1 MALSDIC
8 SKVCSGS
15 TPNKKQG
22 LYYEGGNVPWL
33 RTQEVI
39 FGEIWETSAYITDKA
54 VRETSAKWIPA
65 NCVIVAIS
73 GASAGRCGINKIPLT
88 TNQHCLN
95 LEIDGSLAL
104 YKYVYYCICN
114 QHEELL
120 AKKEGARG
128 DLNASRIKSLVIP
141 LPGLDKQRQ
150 VVEVL
155 DQFDAI
161 VNDISQGLPTEIE
174 ARRKQYA
181 YYRDQLLNFKEKVA

>member
-1 MALSDIC
+1 MGEIC
-8 SKVCSGS
+8 IKVCSGS
-15 TPNKKQG
+15 TPNKK
-22 LYYEGGNVPWL
+22 LDSYYEGGRIPWL

-95 LEIDGSLAL
+95 LEIDRSLAL

-141 LPGLDKQRQ
+141 LPELDKQRQ
-150 VVEVL
+150 IVETL
-155 DQFDAI
+155 DQFDAL
-161 VNDISQGLPTEIE
+161 VSNISQGLPAEIE
-174 ARRKQYA
+174 TRRKQYA
-181 YYRDQLLNFKEKVA
+181 YYRDKLLSFKEKIA

>member
-1 MALSDIC
+1 MGEIC
-8 SKVCSGS
+8 IKVCSGS
-15 TPNKKQG
+15 TPNKK
-22 LYYEGGNVPWL
+22 LDSYYEGGRIPWL

-95 LEIDGSLAL
+95 LEIDRSLAL

-141 LPGLDKQRQ
+141 LPELDKQRQ
-150 VVEVL
+150 IVETL
-155 DQFDAI
+155 DQFDAL
-161 VNDISQGLPTEIE
+161 VSNISQGLPAEIE

-181 YYRDQLLNFKEKVA
+181 YYRDKLLSFKEKVA

>member
-1 MALSDIC
+1 MGEIC
-8 SKVCSGS
+8 IKVCSGS
-15 TPNKKQG
+15 TPNKK
-22 LYYEGGNVPWL
+22 LDSYYEGGRIPWL

-95 LEIDGSLAL
+95 LEIDRSLAL

-141 LPGLDKQRQ
+141 LPELDKQRQ
-150 VVEVL
+150 IVETL
-155 DQFDAI
+155 DQFDAL
-161 VNDISQGLPTEIE
+161 VSNISQGLPAEIE

-181 YYRDQLLNFKEKVA
+181 YYRDKLLSLKEKVA